1 MKSQKTNV
9 FWIFY
14 FNENGDKDH
23 FYVVHVSG
31 VAEGSHSGFFAMSNL
46 ESRPILPGD
55 QVVVPPLAEK
65 VSYMKNFKDITQIF
79 YQFGLG
85 AAAIRVLTK

>member
-1 MKSQKTNV
+1 MT
-9 FWIFY
+9 
-14 FNENGDKDH
+14 H
-23 FYVVHVSG
+23 LSG
-31 VAEGSHSGFFAMSNL
+31 VTEANPSGFFTVSSL
-46 ESRPILPGD
+46 EGHPALPGD
-55 QVVVPPLAEK
+55 EIVVPQLPEK